1 MSLALPLGL
10 SGVPVSTGR
19 ASAIAGRKLSV
30 VNEEPT
36 CILVSRSLSYE
47 LCPLTR
53 APTHLKESKRHT
65 QHTCVTPHTDVRRAT
80 TEPHTHTVDYYQE
93 FSGGRG
99 RYTHTTHLSRVCDGK
114 VSTRVSGFRIL
125 VLWSCKTVCMI
136 HKVLWAVS
144 GVSVGPARD
153 PSAESQQARPSV
165 SELTLYPAG
174 RLLVAS
180 SAWQPPGRDVRA
192 KLSLVGSPL

>member
-1 MSLALPLGL
+1 M
-10 SGVPVSTGR
+10 
-19 ASAIAGRKLSV
+19 
-30 VNEEPT
+30 
-36 CILVSRSLSYE
+36 
-47 LCPLTR
+47 
-53 APTHLKESKRHT
+53 RHT
-65 QHTCVTPHTDVRRAT
+65 DDRV
-80 TEPHTHTVDYYQE
+80 THTVDYQDTGVL
-93 FSGGRG
+93 STQVGDR
-99 RYTHTTHLSRVCDGK
+99 HTSVHGK
-114 VSTRVSGFRIL
+114 VSTRGSGFRIV
-125 VLWSCKTVCMI
+125 VLWCAKLCDMDTRGPPGDR
-136 HKVLWAVS
+136 AVS